1 MIIKNLI
8 DEDFSNYK
16 KCSMFIGF
24 PSCTFKCEKE
34 ANCLGMCQN
43 SSLAQSPNLAID
55 AEALVARYISNPLSR
70 AVVLGGLEP
79 FDSYTQL
86 LQFIQC
92 LRAQCDDDCVIYTGY
107 TEAEISS
114 LVDELKRYSNIII
127 KYGRYIPNQQSVF
140 DEVLGITLASP
151 NQYAERIS

>member
-43 SSLAQSPNLAID
+43 STLAHSPNIDID
-55 AEALVARYISNPLSR
+55 AQALVTRYISNPLST

-79 FDSYTQL
+79 FDSYPQL
-86 LQFIQC
+86 LEFIQC
-92 LRAQCDDDCVIYTGY
+92 LRTQCDDDCVIYTGY
-107 TEAEISS
+107 TEAEIYP
-114 LVDELKRYSNIII
+114 LVDKLKQYSNIII
-127 KYGRYIPNQQSVF
+127 KYGRYIPNQEGVF
-140 DEVLGITLASP
+140 DQILGITLASP